1 MTHSMDGYQTDIQA
15 LLRDINDNYGS
26 PKHEQSPQPPLPS
39 LGPISNFYIS
49 QAERYV
55 VPRNALA
62 PIPQQELHYEAQASR
77 LLDANSYS
85 ILSDNDLD
93 PYGNR
98 MELQIEERPAD
109 CCLDQALL
117 DEPEPHSPWQANS
130 SVRTLPAGPPSLRR
144 HTAPYPS
151 VKALEQTKAQKQ
163 QRGRSSGVLPV
174 FRC

>member
-26 PKHEQSPQPPLPS
+26 PKHEQAPQPPPPS
-39 LGPISNFYIS
+39 SRPISNFYTF
-49 QAERYV
+49 QAQRCV

-62 PIPQQELHYEAQASR
+62 PIPEQKLHYEAKASR

-98 MELQIEERPAD
+98 LELQIEERPAD

-117 DEPEPHSPWQANS
+117 DEPEPRSPWQANS
-130 SVRTLPAGPPSLRR
+130 SVRTLPAGPPSLQCHR
-144 HTAPYPS
+144 APYPS
-151 VKALEQTKAQKQ
+151 VEALEQPKAQKQ
-163 QRGRSSGVLPV
+163 RRGRSSRVLPV